1 MVGAQGNQ
9 SRGQVRRLS
18 GLLFLVAVYMTGCAQ
33 VPSIFGPSQP
43 VVPPVKRETSP
54 PSPPPPPPVLSPQVG
69 REDEE
74 RLKQGTSAR
83 IQKAED
89 TVARV
94 DQGKLAKG
102 QQETYGTIRSFIAS
116 AREALSARDFPKA
129 NNLAEKAQA
138 LADDLLRAL
147 R

>member
-1 MVGAQGNQ
+1 
-9 SRGQVRRLS
+9 
-18 GLLFLVAVYMTGCAQ
+18 MTGCAQ

-54 PSPPPPPPVLSPQVG
+54 PPSPPPPSPVPPVLSPQVG